1 MQAKPPIAGG
11 GISGAVVDLV
21 GVDRGKKNAPPNW
34 QGRTGRI
41 LRGGGLRSPS
51 CAVTAARYEGPRGA
65 AMALSQTAAVRLQR
79 FHRVP

>member
-21 GVDRGKKNAPPNW
+21 GADRGKKNAPPNW

-41 LRGGGLRSPS
+41 LRGEG
-51 CAVTAARYEGPRGA
+51 CGPRPA
-65 AMALSQTAAVRLQR
+65 R
-79 FHRVP
+79 